1 MFPRLES
8 FFYPDVEI
16 KSNPSYDSDHAS
28 TPEISLVGH
37 LIFSSQRN
45 FMADILVTIEDA
57 QEKNLPYDL
66 EVRVYGNFA
75 TDEDM
80 NINPGNQEFM
90 PVENLRAVRATA
102 GGLLI
107 GGLREFVTTITA
119 RQPWGPYFIP
129 TMKVS
134 ELRFDV
140 HFMDE
145 LAIKNV
151 PKKKVVVKKAASSK
165 HPKGKDKKLLT

>member
-8 FFYPDVEI
+8 FFYPNVEI
-16 KSNPSYDSDHAS
+16 RSNPNYDSDQPS
-28 TPEISLVGH
+28 NPEISLSGH
-37 LIFSSQRN
+37 LIFSSQRI
-45 FMADILVTIEDA
+45 FMADIHVAIEDA

-66 EVRVYGNFA
+66 DIQVYGNFA
-75 TDEDM
+75 SDEDLKV
-80 NINPGNQEFM
+80 NPGQQEFM
-90 PVENLRAVRATA
+90 PIENLRAVRATA

-107 GGLREFVTTITA
+107 GGLREFITTITA

-140 HFMDE
+140 HFTDE
-145 LAIKNV
+145 LATKSV
-151 PKKKVVVKKAASSK
+151 SKKKVAPKKLVTSK
-165 HPKGKDKKLLT
+165 QSKGKNKKLRT